1 MQLETKDNRVKISGN
16 MKSVMDYK
24 ELKTLLDTLSQE
36 YKTITLDVV
45 DSISITSS
53 IIGYL
58 NKLVLKDKITL
69 TMHVGNAL
77 LFELLDE
84 LSLVELFNVKKA

>member
-1 MQLETKDNRVKISGN
+1 MQLEAKGNRVKISGN

-24 ELKTLLDTLSQE
+24 ELKTLLDSVSGE
-36 YKTITLDVV
+36 YPTIILDVE

-69 TMHVGNAL
+69 NMNVGNAL

-84 LSLVELFNVKKA
+84 LSLVELFHVKKA

>member
-1 MQLETKDNRVKISGN
+1 MQLEANGNRVKISGN

-24 ELKTLLDTLSQE
+24 ELKTLLDSVSGEHT
-36 YKTITLDVV
+36 TITLDVV

-69 TMHVGNAL
+69 NMHVGNAL

-84 LSLVELFNVKKA
+84 LSLIELFHVKKA

>member
-1 MQLETKDNRVKISGN
+1 MQLEVKDNRVKISGN

-24 ELKTLLDTLSQE
+24 ELKTLLDSVTGE
-36 YKTITLDVV
+36 HKTVTMDVI

-69 TMHVGNAL
+69 NMHVGNSL

-84 LSLVELFNVKKA
+84 LSLIELFHVTKA